1 MKDEG
6 SVMSEKEKL
15 IFEIMYLGYL
25 VNKRTDFCVFVSYSG
40 HVDSVSVRIASSK
53 LDYNNEIA
61 STEFYDED
69 NQDGFIGDNNFI
81 GDNKWIKS
89 KKNHLENILKDNDID
104 FSQMEE
110 VRKYTTTYYF

>member
-6 SVMSEKEKL
+6 SVMSEKEK
-15 IFEIMYLGYL
+15 INFEIMYLGYL
-25 VNKRTDFCVFVSYSG
+25 VNKRTDFLCVCFYSG

-69 NQDGFIGDNNFI
+69 N
-81 GDNKWIKS
+81 KMVS
-89 KKNHLENILKDNDID
+89 
-104 FSQMEE
+104 
-110 VRKYTTTYYF
+110 